1 MNIGG
6 ILFILNK
13 LNSMYNHN
21 IIGDID
27 FIIKILNDA
36 KIVISNAKQITPV
49 DYYHFLKA
57 VGSFQNSIY
66 KLENNIN

>member
-1 MNIGG
+1 
-6 ILFILNK
+6 
-13 LNSMYNHN
+13 MYNHN